1 MNKILIVFD
10 LYKDYRED
18 LNQVP
23 VEVRNA
29 IRFVSNKQSAQ
40 LVLVGCGI
48 EEYLGDSYPIFAND
62 AIAKRRKYCKLLE
75 DRLFSI
81 VHKLKK
87 QGYQVVYEF
96 LRTSPR
102 YDQVAQ
108 LSIDYNVDLVVQ
120 HVNPDESLQRGLSA
134 NDSWQLARICPR
146 PLLLVKDRDWRESP
160 VLVGVVDPVPGY
172 HRDMRSE
179 SAILKLA
186 FQAKAQLHGKLH
198 VVYAYSESPWP
209 FTNSAS
215 LKTKHKQVLL
225 KMLAPYCIDPESVH
239 LVDKTPL
246 YALLQYKEKM
256 KADVIIMDTV
266 SRSRFT
272 EAILGNP
279 TKRVLDYLQT
289 DLLIIKQGYVLERS
303 RNRIRCYSSP
313 NYLEEKRGYAT
324 AAQKFNVVES

>member
-1 MNKILIVFD
+1 MF
-10 LYKDYRED
+10 
-18 LNQVP
+18 
-23 VEVRNA
+23 
-29 IRFVSNKQSAQ
+29 
-40 LVLVGCGI
+40 
-48 EEYLGDSYPIFAND
+48 
-62 AIAKRRKYCKLLE
+62 AIAG
-75 DRLFSI
+75 
-81 VHKLKK
+81 KLKK

-146 PLLLVKDRDWRESP
+146 PLLLVKGRDWHEFP
-160 VLVGVVDPVPGY
+160 VLITVVDPMSGY
-172 HRDMRSE
+172 HSDMRSD

-186 FQAKAQLHGKLH
+186 IQAKAQLHGKLH
-198 VVYAYSESPWP
+198 MVHAYSESSWP

-215 LKTKHKQVLL
+215 LKIKHKKALL
-225 KMLAPYCIDPESVH
+225 KMLAPYCIDSESVH

-246 YALLQYKEKM
+246 YALLQYKENLNKENL
-256 KADVIIMDTV
+256 KPDIIIMDTV

-289 DLLIIKQGYVLERS
+289 DLLIIKQGYVLEKS
-303 RNRIRCYSSP
+303 RNRISRDTSP
-313 NYLEEKRGYAT
+313 NYLGGKRVYAT
-324 AAQKFNVVES
+324 AAQKFNVVEN